1 MVHATASNVARA
13 ALRAGIC
20 TGCYQRPRD
29 AGTLTPSQARV
40 CEPTCTIFAF
50 LETLERIA
58 TSGESGPGAFEHA
71 MRERICSRCNLS
83 ATAGDYCAELE
94 ARTCPLSRYAPRV
107 LEILED
113 LQRRHMLDW
122 KPAA

>member
-1 MVHATASNVARA
+1 MVHTKMSDVARIA
-13 ALRAGIC
+13 IRAGIC
-20 TGCYQRPRD
+20 TSCYQRPRD
-29 AGTLTPSQARV
+29 EGRLTPVQKRV

-50 LETLERIA
+50 LDALERIA
-58 TSGESGPGAFEHA
+58 ASDNGKPGEFEHA
-71 MRERICSRCNLS
+71 MRENICSHCTLS
-83 ATAGDYCAELE
+83 DTAGDYCAEME

-113 LQRRHMLDW
+113 LQRRQLLNW

>member
-1 MVHATASNVARA
+1 MVHEKPSDVARA

-20 TGCYQRPRD
+20 TICYQRPRD
-29 AGTLTPSQARV
+29 AGPMTPSQPRV

-50 LETLERIA
+50 LDTLERIA
-58 TSGESGPGAFEHA
+58 VSDNSKPGEFEHA
-71 MRERICSRCNLS
+71 MREQVCSRCTMS
-83 ATAGDYCAELE
+83 ATAGDYCAEME

-113 LQRRHMLDW
+113 LQRRGQLNW